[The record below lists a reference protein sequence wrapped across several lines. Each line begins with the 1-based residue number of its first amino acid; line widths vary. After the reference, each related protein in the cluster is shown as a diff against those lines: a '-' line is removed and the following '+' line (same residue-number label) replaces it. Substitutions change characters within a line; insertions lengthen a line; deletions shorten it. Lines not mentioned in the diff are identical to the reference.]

1 MADQDGNG
9 PADRD
14 GFDMDAALP
23 DLIELGK
30 AIVAEVATGA
40 MGWDEA
46 LLMMADAGGML
57 GYRQGQAD
65 LKARFLPVTFTKD
78 SVGFAELKGAEAE
91 ALLKSFGLDPKS

>member
-1 MADQDGNG
+1 MQTPNGNG
-9 PADRD
+9 SADGD
-14 GFDMDAALP
+14 GFDMDAVLP
-23 DLIELGK
+23 DLVELGK
-30 AIVAEVATGA
+30 TLVSEVAAGA

-65 LKARFLPVTFTKD
+65 LRARFLPVTFTKN

-91 ALLKSFGLDPKS
+91 ALLKSFGLDP